1 MDDSSEDED
10 EPTEAGASGALE
22 ALRASGASSESTALR
37 WTVFDYYCG
46 LGGFTAGALSAF
58 DQAGIGCKSIDV
70 VGVDCDATPLDSYK
84 RNVGKAAKV
93 ETLCRKIGT
102 DQIEWPEENG
112 RLIVHFSPCCQP
124 FSRARV
130 KPAASEV
137 VEDGMQQIRMILD
150 LVIQKDWKRWSI
162 EEVSHPSI
170 VSLVETVS
178 KNHPSKVDFAIL
190 DAASYSC
197 PSERRRLIVSS
208 PKIIEK
214 LKSLTTTD
222 YTSPKEALNAAGIT
236 PASDFYRNGNSN
248 CEPRMVSRP
257 TFTIT
262 ASHPL
267 VWCNF
272 DRSLVRCM
280 TPRES
285 AVLVGLPKTWILPK
299 KSIEAQRAVGNVV
312 SPAIAKAIVE
322 AELSIVL
329 EENDKEIDDD
339 RLVTFRDAKRMISEA
354 VDALRN
360 EIFAKRQKR

>member
-1 MDDSSEDED
+1 M
-10 EPTEAGASGALE
+10 
-22 ALRASGASSESTALR
+22 
-37 WTVFDYYCG
+37 
-46 LGGFTAGALSAF
+46 
-58 DQAGIGCKSIDV
+58 

-84 RNVGKAAKV
+84 RNVGKTANV
-93 ETLCRKIGT
+93 ETVCRKIGT
-102 DQIEWPEENG
+102 DLIEWPDENG

-137 VEDGMQQIRMILD
+137 VEDGLQQIRMILD

-162 EEVSHPSI
+162 EEVSHQSI
-170 VSLVETVS
+170 LALVDTFS
-178 KNHPSKVDFAIL
+178 KKHPSKIDFAIL
-190 DAASYSC
+190 DAASYGC

-214 LKSLTTTD
+214 LKSLTTTN

-285 AVLVGLPKTWILPK
+285 AILVGLPQNWILPNG
-299 KSIEAQRAVGNVV
+299 SILAQKAVGNVV
-312 SPAIAKAIVE
+312 SPAIAKAVVE
-322 AELSIVL
+322 AELSITF
-329 EENDKEIDDD
+329 EENDKEMDDD
-339 RLVTFRDAKRMISEA
+339 RLITFRDTKRMISDA
-354 VDALRN
+354 IDALRN